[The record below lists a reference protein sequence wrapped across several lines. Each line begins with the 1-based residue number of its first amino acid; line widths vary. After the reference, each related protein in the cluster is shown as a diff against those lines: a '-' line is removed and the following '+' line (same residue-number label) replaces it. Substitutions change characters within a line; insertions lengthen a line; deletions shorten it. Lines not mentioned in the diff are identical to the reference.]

1 MSFADSFLN
10 DSAAMSGPEARVQ
23 WAVPAI
29 LFFVLAMSGT
39 GQAHAQ
45 QPPGKTGVGVQFGQP
60 GGVSVKLYRKPG
72 FAYEGLAAW
81 NLSDFFFLS
90 GHALYER
97 AIPDSPLGYYLGPG
111 AVAGIQKKDS
121 QSDLVVGVS
130 GTFGV
135 HFFVERYEIF
145 LQVSPRF
152 ELFPG
157 TEGHIGGGIG
167 VRYYFRK

>member
-1 MSFADSFLN
+1 MDAPKTCAL
-10 DSAAMSGPEARVQ
+10 RTVTT
-23 WAVPAI
+23 I
-29 LFFVLAMSGT
+29 IFFVLAITGA

-45 QPPGKTGVGVQFGQP
+45 QPPGKTGAGVQFGQP
-60 GGVSVKLYRKPG
+60 GGVSVKLYRKPE

-81 NLSDFFFLS
+81 NLNDFFFLS

-121 QSDLVVGVS
+121 QSDFVMGVS

-135 HFFVERYEIF
+135 HFFVERYEVF
-145 LQVSPRF
+145 LQGSPRF
-152 ELFPG
+152 ELLPG
-157 TEGHIGGGIG
+157 TKGRIGGGIG

>member
-1 MSFADSFLN
+1 MDASKA
-10 DSAAMSGPEARVQ
+10 GVQ
-23 WAVPAI
+23 WTAAAI
-29 LFFVLAMSGT
+29 TLCVLAMT
-39 GQAHAQ
+39 GAGRAHAQ
-45 QPPGKTGVGVQFGQP
+45 QPAGKTGVGVQFGKP
-60 GGVSVKLYRKPG
+60 GGVSVKLYRRPG

-121 QSDLVVGVS
+121 QSDFVVGVS

-135 HFFVERYEIF
+135 HFFVERYEVF
-145 LQVSPRF
+145 LQVNPR
-152 ELFPG
+152 LNLLPG
-157 TEGHIGGGIG
+157 TTGHIGGGIGGGIG

>member
-1 MSFADSFLN
+1 MDA
-10 DSAAMSGPEARVQ
+10 PKARVT
-23 WAVPAI
+23 WAALIIP
-29 LFFVLAMSGT
+29 LFVLVITGT
-39 GQAHAQ
+39 GRTYAQ
-45 QPPGKTGVGVQFGQP
+45 QPAGKTGVGVQFGKP

-97 AIPDSPLGYYLGPG
+97 TIPDSPLGYYLGPG
-111 AVAGIQKKDS
+111 AAAGIQKKDS
-121 QSDLVVGVS
+121 QSDFVIGVS

-145 LQVSPRF
+145 LQVNPRF
-152 ELFPG
+152 NLFPG
-157 TEGHIGGGIG
+157 TTGHIGGGIG
-167 VRYYFRK
+167 VRYYFRIL

>member
-1 MSFADSFLN
+1 MD
-10 DSAAMSGPEARVQ
+10 DPQARAP
-23 WAVPAI
+23 WAVTAI
-29 LFFVLAMSGT
+29 IVFVLAMT
-39 GQAHAQ
+39 GAGRAHAQ

-97 AIPDSPLGYYLGPG
+97 TIPDSPLGYYLGPG
-111 AVAGIQKKDS
+111 GIAGIQKEDS
-121 QSDLVVGVS
+121 QSDFVVGVS

-135 HFFVERYEIF
+135 HFFVERYEVF
-145 LQVSPRF
+145 LQVNPRF
-152 ELFPG
+152 ELLPG

>member
-1 MSFADSFLN
+1 MD
-10 DSAAMSGPEARVQ
+10 DPKARAP
-23 WAVPAI
+23 WAVTAI
-29 LFFVLAMSGT
+29 IVFVLAMT
-39 GQAHAQ
+39 GAGRAHAQ
-45 QPPGKTGVGVQFGQP
+45 QPPGKTGIGVQFGQP

-97 AIPDSPLGYYLGPG
+97 TIPDSPLGYYLGPG
-111 AVAGIQKKDS
+111 GIAGIQQEDS
-121 QSDLVVGVS
+121 QSDFVVGVS

-135 HFFVERYEIF
+135 HFFVERYEVF
-145 LQVSPRF
+145 LQVNPRF
-152 ELFPG
+152 ELLPG

>member
-1 MSFADSFLN
+1 MG
-10 DSAAMSGPEARVQ
+10 GPEARVQ

-29 LFFVLAMSGT
+29 LFFVLAMT
-39 GQAHAQ
+39 GVGPAYAQ
-45 QPPGKTGVGVQFGQP
+45 QPPGKTGVGVQFGKP

-90 GHALYER
+90 GHALHER
-97 AIPDSPLGYYLGPG
+97 TIPDSPLGYYLGPG

-135 HFFVERYEIF
+135 HFLRSAMKCFYRST
-145 LQVSPRF
+145 LDSTCSPVQQAISEAGSECVTISENHRCYPAIA
-152 ELFPG
+152 FPG
-157 TEGHIGGGIG
+157 
-167 VRYYFRK
+167 

>member
-1 MSFADSFLN
+1 MSFANFFFN
-10 DSAAMSGPEARVQ
+10 HGVAMDGSKARAS
-23 WAVPAI
+23 WAVTAI
-29 LFFVLAMSGT
+29 MFFVLAATGA

-111 AVAGIQKKDS
+111 GIAGIQKEDS
-121 QSDLVVGVS
+121 QSDFVVGVS

-135 HFFVERYEIF
+135 HFFVERYEVF
-145 LQVSPRF
+145 LQVNPRF
-152 ELFPG
+152 ELLPG